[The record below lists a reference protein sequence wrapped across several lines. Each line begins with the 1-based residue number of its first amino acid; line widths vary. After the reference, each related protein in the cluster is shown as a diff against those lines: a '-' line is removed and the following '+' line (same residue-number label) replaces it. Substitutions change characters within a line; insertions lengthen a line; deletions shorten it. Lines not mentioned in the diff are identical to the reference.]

1 MKITVENLTLSA
13 RKLPPELDKELHSHI
28 AAKCG
33 LKAQDV
39 LSYKITKRS
48 LDARKKPDLKLIYN
62 LVADV
67 REGARSAFPLTP
79 AAESSSVPME
89 DALPTCKNGLSNPI
103 IIGSGPAGLFCAY
116 ILALAGCRPIVLE
129 RGKNVEERKKSIE
142 NFLSARTLDP
152 ESNFLYGEG
161 GAGTWSDGKLFTRV
175 KDPRIS
181 FVLDT
186 FVKMGADESVHYFSH
201 PHIGSDKLGGV
212 IANLRRRIIELG
224 GEFRF
229 SSCVKKLF
237 VENNTCKGVI
247 LTSGEKLEA
256 PAVVA
261 ACGHSARNFLWE
273 LSLSGVKCA
282 MKGFQIG
289 CRIEHP
295 QSFINFLQYGS
306 EDAPGPVGSAEY
318 QFISKPAQNGAI
330 HGVTTFCMCPG
341 GEIIPATAE
350 EGFLS
355 TNGMSN
361 FARDGRFANSALVT
375 TLPENAFSSVQGA
388 FSFLRDLEKKVYK
401 AGGSDYSC
409 PAQSAAGFM
418 KKEMGSL
425 RDFSTSYALGV
436 VPGSV
441 DRLLPRGPAESIRR
455 ALRYFDKIAPG
466 FASKGI
472 IVGLETHVSSPLR
485 FERNPLTEYC
495 SFTNFYMA
503 GEGAGMAGGITSS
516 AIDGIRMAEAL
527 LRNPL

>member
-1 MKITVENLTLSA
+1 MKISIENLTLTA
-13 RKLPPELDKELHSHI
+13 GKLPPDADKSLHGYI

-33 LKAQDV
+33 LKAADI
-39 LSYKITKRS
+39 LSYKILKRS

-62 LVADV
+62 IIAEVPD
-67 REGARSAFPLTP
+67 GARSAFPLTP
-79 AAESSSVPME
+79 APEKVSLSPEESIPS
-89 DALPTCKNGLSNPI
+89 CKNSLSHPI
-103 IIGSGPAGLFCAY
+103 VIGSGPAGLFCAY
-116 ILALAGCRPIVLE
+116 ALSLAGCRPIVLE
-129 RGKNVEERKKSIE
+129 RGKDVEERKKSIE
-142 NFLSARTLDP
+142 TFLAERTLDP

-175 KDPRIS
+175 KDPRIA

-186 FVKMGADESVHYFSH
+186 FVRMGADESIHYFSH
-201 PHIGSDKLGGV
+201 PHIGSDKLGMV
-212 IANLRRRIIELG
+212 ISNLRKEILRLG

-229 SSCVKKLF
+229 SCCVKKLF
-237 VENNTCKGVI
+237 VENNVCKGVI
-247 LTSGEKLEA
+247 LTTGEKLEA

-273 LSLSGVKCA
+273 LSLSGVKCSL
-282 MKGFQIG
+282 KGFQIG

-295 QSFINFLQYGS
+295 QKYINLLQYGS
-306 EDAPGPVGSAEY
+306 EAAPGPVGSAEY
-318 QFISKPAQNGAI
+318 QFISKPSPDGTL
-330 HGVTTFCMCPG
+330 HGVTSFCMCPG

-361 FARDGRFANSALVT
+361 FARDGQYANSALVT

-401 AGGSDYSC
+401 AGNGDYSC
-409 PAQSAAGFM
+409 PAQSAVNFM
-418 KKEMGSL
+418 RKEPGASYSL
-425 RDFSTSYALGV
+425 HSSYALGV
-436 VPGSV
+436 VPFSV
-441 DRLLPRGPAESIRR
+441 DRLLPKGPAESIRR
-455 ALRYFDKIAPG
+455 ALRYFEKIAPG
-466 FASKGI
+466 FASRGT

-495 SFTNFYMA
+495 TFTNFYMA

-516 AIDGIRMAEAL
+516 AIDGIRMAEAM